1 MNTTEPPVRRAASVC
16 AQIENDSDATIAAAL
31 RPLARLLAPLV
42 AAELASA
49 AGEDWIDQET
59 SPLGRRKHREL
70 AKRGAFPAHKDG
82 RRWRARRADVDAFI
96 EAQRPGAARE
106 GPTANHD
113 TADDAAAHDAA
124 VRAELAGAG
133 LALAPGTT
141 PPARRRRA

>member
-1 MNTTEPPVRRAASVC
+1 MDRTSRAHRAPTKD
-16 AQIENDSDATIAAAL
+16 ALNEALSDGAILAAL
-31 RPLARLLAPLV
+31 RPFARLLAPLV

-96 EAQRPGAARE
+96 EAQRPGARLE
-106 GPTANHD
+106 EPPANHD
-113 TADDAAAHDAA
+113 AADDAAAHDAA

>member
-1 MNTTEPPVRRAASVC
+1 MDRTLRRAHGTP
-16 AQIENDSDATIAAAL
+16 NDGAHNDTPSDATIAAAL
-31 RPLARLLAPLV
+31 RPLARLLAPFV

-49 AGEDWIDQET
+49 AGEEWIDQET

-96 EAQRPGAARE
+96 EAQRPGARLE
-106 GPTANHD
+106 GPPAIHD
-113 TADDAAAHDAA
+113 AADDAAAHDAA

-133 LALAPGTT
+133 LALAPRTSH
-141 PPARRRRA
+141 PERRKRA